1 MFPFLVAVLAGS
13 AQAAVAADV
22 HTANLPRLFEAA
34 CLDGQAKLSAG
45 EVTAISFDQLPSDL
59 RDRLGRPASGKVWQL
74 NASGRSYL
82 YILDY
87 DAASGASP
95 KICGVASDAMD
106 LNAGAD
112 ALAARVA
119 GGMERSGQR
128 SAQWLNAKDGY
139 VATATTAS
147 QFKVLQISWMS
158 EAQKSAALARVRQ
171 LPH

>member
-1 MFPFLVAVLAGS
+1 MLSFLVAVLAGAAQGS
-13 AQAAVAADV
+13 AAAEV
-22 HTANLPRLFEAA
+22 HATNLPRVFEAA

-45 EVTAISFDQLPSDL
+45 EVTPISFDQLPSAL
-59 RDRLGRPASGKVWQL
+59 RDKLGQPASGNVWQL

-82 YILDY
+82 YMLDY
-87 DAASGASP
+87 DASSGANP

-106 LNAGAD
+106 LNAGTV

-119 GGMERSGQR
+119 GGIERSGQR

-147 QFKVLQISWMS
+147 QFKVLQISWLS
-158 EAQKSAALARVRQ
+158 ESQKAAALAHVGQ
-171 LPH
+171 LPQ